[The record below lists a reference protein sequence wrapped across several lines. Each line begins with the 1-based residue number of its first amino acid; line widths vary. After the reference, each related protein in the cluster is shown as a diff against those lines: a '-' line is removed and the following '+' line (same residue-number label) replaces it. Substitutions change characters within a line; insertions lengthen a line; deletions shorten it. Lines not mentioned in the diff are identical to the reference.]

1 MNKNQSKRK
10 LLGELH
16 PPQILAL
23 GFVILIIIGGL
34 LLWMPISTTKNI
46 SFLDAL
52 FTAASATTVTGLNVV
67 DPGSTYTLFGQII
80 IMCLI
85 QVGGLGFMSF
95 AVLLIMLLG
104 KKIGLKQRMLVQEAL
119 NQPSVGGVV
128 RLVKV
133 LFIFSLIIEI
143 AATILLSL
151 EWIPKMGLFKGLFY
165 SLFHSISAFNN
176 AGFALWPDNL
186 SGFVGDPVVNI
197 VISLLIITGGL
208 GFTVLSDIWYSKEF
222 RQLSLHSKLMIVG
235 TIIINVAAI
244 LLFFALEYKNP
255 GTIGKL
261 SFGDKMLASY
271 FQGIVPRTAGFNTID
286 FSKIHDGTAIITI
299 MLMFIGAGS
308 GSTGSGIKV
317 TTFIVI
323 LLAVIS
329 FIRGKDQTIAF
340 KRSIRTSTIMRAIA
354 AVIVSLTALFIAVLL
369 LTMTE
374 HAPFIKILF
383 EAVSA
388 FGTVGLTMGLTDH
401 LSTAGRIIIMFMMF
415 FGRVGPLTLAFSLSV
430 PKKGNIRF
438 PNGDVFTG

>member
-1 MNKNQSKRK
+1 
-10 LLGELH
+10 
-16 PPQILAL
+16 
-23 GFVILIIIGGL
+23 
-34 LLWMPISTTKNI
+34 
-46 SFLDAL
+46 
-52 FTAASATTVTGLNVV
+52 
-67 DPGSTYTLFGQII
+67 
-80 IMCLI
+80 
-85 QVGGLGFMSF
+85 MSF
-95 AVLLIMLLG
+95 AVLVIMLLG
-104 KKIGLKQRMLVQEAL
+104 KKIGLKQRMLIQEAL

-128 RLVKV
+128 RLVRV
-133 LFIFSLIIEI
+133 LFIFSLTIELS
-143 AATILLSL
+143 ATILLSL
-151 EWIPKMGLFKGLFY
+151 EWVPKMGWFKGLFY
-165 SLFHSISAFNN
+165 SLFHSVSAFNN
-176 AGFALWPDNL
+176 AGFALWKDNL

-235 TIIINVAAI
+235 TVIINAAAI
-244 LLFFALEYKNP
+244 LFFFVLEYRNP
-255 GTIGKL
+255 GTLGKL
-261 SFGDKMLASY
+261 SFGTKWLASY

-286 FSKIHDGTAIITI
+286 FSQIHDGTAIITI

-317 TTFIVI
+317 TTFII
-323 LLAVIS
+323 IILAVFS
-329 FIRGKDQTIAF
+329 FIRGKDQTIVF
-340 KRSIRTSTIMRAIA
+340 KRSIRPSTIMRSL
-354 AVIVSLTALFIAVLL
+354 AVVIISLTALFVAVLL
-369 LTMTE
+369 LTITE